1 MRPRHLFILLGNL
14 LALALCSDRARAQG
28 SPSVITYQGSLRSA
42 GSPANGRFDFL
53 FTLFDSL
60 AGGTQIAGPVTN
72 LNVPVTNGLFTTSL
86 DFGTNAYTG
95 GGRWLDISV
104 RTNGS
109 SGAFTPLTP
118 RQAITAAPLAV
129 FALTGNPG
137 PPGPPGSAG
146 TTGQRATTVYGTAGV
161 TPGLGTEVQ
170 LSGLTQ
176 TINVPA
182 SSVAYIATDGG
193 LRTGSTD
200 PAGFSEV
207 DVYLKIDGNIPTD
220 GGFGNLTIINN
231 AGVTNAATRWSI
243 SLAAPLAPGSHT
255 IAVYGFP
262 VSGSA
267 ASFSGGTGTTD
278 QGELTV
284 MILKQ

>member
-1 MRPRHLFILLGNL
+1 MTHKRLLILLGNL
-14 LALALCSDRARAQG
+14 LALALCSERVRAQG
-28 SPSVITYQGSLRSA
+28 TPSVITYQGSLRSA
-42 GSPANGRFDFL
+42 GVPANGHFDYV
-53 FTLFDSL
+53 FTLFDAL

-72 LNVPVTNGLFTTSL
+72 LNVPATNGLFTTSL
-86 DFGTNAYTG
+86 DFGTNAYAG

-137 PPGPPGSAG
+137 PPGPGG

-193 LRTGSTD
+193 LRTTSTD
-200 PAGFSEV
+200 AAGFSEV
-207 DVYLKIDGNIPTD
+207 DVYLKIDGTVPTD
-220 GGFGNLTIINN
+220 GGFGNMTIINN
-231 AGVTNAATRWSI
+231 PGVTNAATRWSI
-243 SLAAPLAPGSHT
+243 SLAATLTPGSHT
-255 IAVYGFP
+255 IAVYGFT

>member
-1 MRPRHLFILLGNL
+1 MRPRHLFILLGGL
-14 LALALCSDRARAQG
+14 LALALCGERALSQG
-28 SPSVITYQGSLRSA
+28 TPSVITYQGSLRSA
-42 GSPANGRFDFL
+42 GVPANGRFDFV
-53 FTLFDSL
+53 FTLFDAL
-60 AGGTQIAGPVTN
+60 ASGTQIAGPVTN

-109 SGAFTPLTP
+109 AGAFTSLTP

-137 PPGPPGSAG
+137 PPGAAG

-161 TPGLGTEVQ
+161 TPGLGVEVQ

-176 TINVPA
+176 TIFVPP

-220 GGFGNLTIINN
+220 GGFGNLTMVNN
-231 AGVTNAATRWSI
+231 AGVTNAAARWSI
-243 SLAAPLAPGSHT
+243 SLAAPLTPGSHT
-255 IAVYGFP
+255 ITVYGFT

-267 ASFSGGTGTTD
+267 ASFSGGNGTTD